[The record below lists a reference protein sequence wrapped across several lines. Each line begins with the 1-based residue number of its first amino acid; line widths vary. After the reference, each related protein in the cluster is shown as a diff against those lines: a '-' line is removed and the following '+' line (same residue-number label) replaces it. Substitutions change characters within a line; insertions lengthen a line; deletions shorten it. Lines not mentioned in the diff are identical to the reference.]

1 MAISLES
8 ITLVHDADGL
18 LVIDKP
24 AGLLSQPGRRPE
36 KWDSVISRLQPH
48 YPDACVIHRL
58 DEPTS
63 GLMMLARGQAM
74 SSGLSRAFRE
84 RQIHK
89 RYEAIVDGLMAQ
101 DEGSIDFPLIADWPN
116 RPRQKID
123 FECGKPSLTHFQ
135 VLERN
140 EAENWTRVDLE
151 PFTGRS
157 HQLRMHLMAIGHAIL
172 GDPLYASP
180 EVLARA
186 PRMYLHARHL
196 SFIHP
201 ETGKPMIFDLP
212 VPF

>member
-1 MAISLES
+1 MPHILYSS
-8 ITLVHDADGL
+8 HDL

-36 KWDSVISRLQPH
+36 KWDSVITRLKSAF
-48 YPDACVIHRL
+48 PDAVVVHRL

-63 GLMMLARGQAM
+63 GLMMLALGQPM

-84 RQIHK
+84 RQVNK
-89 RYEAIVDGLMAQ
+89 RYQAIVRGLIVE
-101 DEGSIDFPLIADWPN
+101 DTGTIDFPLIADWPN

-123 FECGKPSLTHFQ
+123 YETGKPSLTRYW
-135 VLERN
+135 VLERHVSRN
-140 EAENWTRVDLE
+140 TTRVDLE

-157 HQLRMHLMAIGHAIL
+157 HQLRLHLMGIGHPIL
-172 GDPLYASP
+172 GDPLYADP
-180 EVLARA
+180 ETQLMA
-186 PRMYLHARHL
+186 PRMLLHARHL

-201 ETGKPMIFDLP
+201 LTGTPMRFDSE

>member
-1 MAISLES
+1 MAESPKS
-8 ITLVHDADGL
+8 ITLVYLDDGL

-36 KWDSVISRLQPH
+36 KWDCVIARLQPT
-48 YPDACVIHRL
+48 YPDAVVVHRL

-89 RYEAIVDGLMAQ
+89 RYEAIVDGIMPD
-101 DEGSIDFPLIADWPN
+101 DEGSIDIPLNADWPN

-123 FECGKPSLTHFQ
+123 YELGKPSLTHYQ
-135 VLERN
+135 VMERN
-140 EAENWTRVDLE
+140 HAENWTRVDLE

-157 HQLRMHLMAIGHAIL
+157 HQLRMHLVALGHPIL
-172 GDPLYASP
+172 GDPLYADSR
-180 EVLARA
+180 VLARA
-186 PRMYLHARHL
+186 PRMYLHAKHL
-196 SFIHP
+196 SFTHP
-201 ETGKPMIFDLP
+201 ISGLPMVFDIP

>member
-1 MAISLES
+1 MPQILYNNN
-8 ITLVHDADGL
+8 GL

-36 KWDSVISRLQPH
+36 KWDSVITRLKVH
-48 YPDACVIHRL
+48 YPDAVVVHRL

-63 GLMMLARGQAM
+63 GLMMLALGQAM

-89 RYEAIVDGLMAQ
+89 RYEAIVDGLMTDDQ
-101 DEGSIDFPLIADWPN
+101 GSIDFPLIADWPN

-123 FECGKPSLTHFQ
+123 FETGKPSLTHFQ
-135 VLERN
+135 VMARH
-140 EAENWTRVDLE
+140 AQENWTRVDLE

-157 HQLRMHLMAIGHAIL
+157 HQLRMHLMALGHPIL
-172 GDPLYASP
+172 GDPLYAHP
-180 EVLARA
+180 EALARA

-196 SFIHP
+196 SFDHP
-201 ETGKPMIFDLP
+201 LTGEPMVFDSAT
-212 VPF
+212 PF

>member
-1 MAISLES
+1 MAESPKS
-8 ITLVHDADGL
+8 ITLVYLDDGL

-36 KWDSVISRLQPH
+36 KWDCVIARLQPT
-48 YPDACVIHRL
+48 YPDAVVVHRL

-89 RYEAIVDGLMAQ
+89 RYEAIVDGIMPDDQ
-101 DEGSIDFPLIADWPN
+101 GSIDIPLNADWPN

-123 FECGKPSLTHFQ
+123 YELGKPSLTHYQ
-135 VLERN
+135 VMERN
-140 EAENWTRVDLE
+140 HAENWTRVDLE

-157 HQLRMHLMAIGHAIL
+157 HQLRMHLVALGHPIL
-172 GDPLYASP
+172 GDPLYADSR
-180 EVLARA
+180 VLARA
-186 PRMYLHARHL
+186 PRMYLHAKHL
-196 SFIHP
+196 SFTHP
-201 ETGKPMIFDLP
+201 ISGLPMVFDIS

>member
-1 MAISLES
+1 MAESPKS
-8 ITLVHDADGL
+8 ITLVYLDDGL

-36 KWDSVISRLQPH
+36 KWDCVIARLQPT
-48 YPDACVIHRL
+48 YPDAVVVHRL

-89 RYEAIVDGLMAQ
+89 RYEAIVDGIMPDDQ
-101 DEGSIDFPLIADWPN
+101 GSIDIPLNADWPN

-123 FECGKPSLTHFQ
+123 YELGKPSLTHYQ
-135 VLERN
+135 VMERN
-140 EAENWTRVDLE
+140 HAENWTRVDLE

-157 HQLRMHLMAIGHAIL
+157 HQLRMHLMALGHTIL
-172 GDPLYASP
+172 GDPLYADSR
-180 EVLARA
+180 VLARA
-186 PRMYLHARHL
+186 PRMYLHAKHL
-196 SFIHP
+196 SFTHP
-201 ETGKPMIFDLP
+201 ISGLPMVFDIP

>member
-1 MAISLES
+1 MAESPKS
-8 ITLVHDADGL
+8 ITLVYLDDGL

-36 KWDSVISRLQPH
+36 KWDCVIARLQPT
-48 YPDACVIHRL
+48 YPDAVVVHRL

-89 RYEAIVDGLMAQ
+89 RYEAIVDGIMPDDQ
-101 DEGSIDFPLIADWPN
+101 GSIDIPLNADWPN

-123 FECGKPSLTHFQ
+123 YELGKPSLTHYQ
-135 VLERN
+135 VMERN
-140 EAENWTRVDLE
+140 HAENWTRVDLE

-157 HQLRMHLMAIGHAIL
+157 HQLRMHLMALGHPIL
-172 GDPLYASP
+172 GDPLYADSR
-180 EVLARA
+180 VLARA
-186 PRMYLHARHL
+186 PRMYLHAKHL
-196 SFIHP
+196 SFTHP
-201 ETGKPMIFDLP
+201 ISGLPMVFDIP